1 MKLSRRRVSAMP
13 LTLPL
18 ATAAA
23 RGLNPLLRGE
33 WPSGRTILVDQDA
46 PLFSGGGIS
55 SVVAAD
61 LLPAIEAPD
70 RVFRPLL

>member
-1 MKLSRRRVSAMP
+1 MKLSRRRVLAMP

-33 WPSGRTILVDQDA
+33 WLSGRIIIVDQ
-46 PLFSGGGIS
+46 
-55 SVVAAD
+55 AA
-61 LLPAIEAPD
+61 IFG
-70 RVFRPLL
+70 RRY